1 MAVLYVTETGA
12 QVRREGERLAVWKGK
27 KKLHTLPAYDLH
39 QMVLFG
45 NIGITPA
52 AMHTA
57 LMQGI
62 DLVLLSTTGSYR
74 GRLVGPQGRNVIL
87 RQMQYRRYEDEDF
100 RLGAARGFVSGKI
113 RNMRTLIMRLARRR
127 NRDIA
132 HTAQRLRALLKQID
146 RIDNA
151 DALRGIEG
159 AATATYFGAL
169 SQFLPTAFPF
179 VKRTRRPPKD
189 AVNAMLSFGYTLLS
203 SGLESAV
210 LRVGLDPYI
219 GYLHLVDYGRPSL
232 ALDMMEEFR
241 PIIVDA
247 MVLDL
252 LNHGQI
258 KKEDFEQRDG
268 GVFLCGD
275 GRQQLIRAYQDRVAT
290 KVQYLQPSGQVQKVP
305 YRQCFELQARRLIRM
320 LRGEDTAYQPFLI
333 R

>member
-1 MAVLYVTETGA
+1 MSVLYITETGA
-12 QVRREGERLAVWKGK
+12 QVRREGERLSVWKGK
-27 KKLHTLPAYDLH
+27 KKLHSSPAYDLH

-57 LMQGI
+57 LMLGI

-146 RIDNA
+146 RADNA

-169 SQFLPTAFPF
+169 SQFFPTAFPF
-179 VKRTRRPPKD
+179 TKRTRRPPKD

-203 SGLESAV
+203 SDMESAV

-241 PIIVDA
+241 PVIVDA

-275 GRQQLIRAYQDRVAT
+275 GRTQLIRAYQDRVAVQ
-290 KVQYLQPSGQVQKVP
+290 VQYLQPSGQVQKVS
-305 YRQCFELQARRLIRM
+305 YRQCFEFQARRLIRL
-320 LRGEDTAYQPFLI
+320 LRGEDAAYMPFLI

>member
-12 QVRREGERLAVWKGK
+12 QVRREGERLTVWKGK
-27 KKLHTLPAYDLH
+27 KKLHTSPAYDLH

-169 SQFLPTAFPF
+169 GQFFPTAFPF
-179 VKRTRRPPKD
+179 TKRTRRPPKD
-189 AVNAMLSFGYTLLS
+189 PVNAMLSFGYTLLS
-203 SGLESAV
+203 SDIESAV

-232 ALDMMEEFR
+232 ALDIMEEFR
-241 PIIVDA
+241 PVIVDA

-252 LNHGQI
+252 MNHVQI

-275 GRQQLIRAYQDRVAT
+275 GRTQLIRAYQDRVAVE
-290 KVQYLQPSGQVQKVP
+290 VQYLQPSGQVQKIS
-305 YRQCFELQARRLIRM
+305 YRQCFEFQARRLIRL
-320 LRGEDTAYQPFLI
+320 LRGEDTAYLPFLI

>member
-1 MAVLYVTETGA
+1 MSVLYVTEPGA
-12 QVRREGERLAVWKGK
+12 QVRREGQRLAVWKGK
-27 KKLHTLPAYDLH
+27 KKLRALPAFDLH
-39 QMVLFG
+39 QVVLFG

-62 DLVLLSTTGSYR
+62 DLVLLSATGSYR

-87 RQMQYRRYEDEDF
+87 RQIQYRRYEDADF

-113 RNMRTLIMRLARRR
+113 RNMRTLVMRLARRR
-127 NRDIA
+127 NRDVA
-132 HTAQRLRALLKQID
+132 HTAHQLRSFLRQVD
-146 RIDNA
+146 RVDDA
-151 DALRGIEG
+151 PALRGIEG

-169 SQFLPTAFPF
+169 GQFLPTAFPF

-189 AVNAMLSFGYTLLS
+189 PVNAMLSFGYALLS
-203 SGLESAV
+203 SDLESAI
-210 LRVGLDPYI
+210 LRVALDPYI

-241 PIIVDA
+241 PVIVDA

-252 LNHGQI
+252 LNHGQM
-258 KKEDFEQRDG
+258 KKADFEQRDG
-268 GVFLCGD
+268 GVFMCGD
-275 GRQQLIRAYQDRVAT
+275 GRQRLIRAYQDRVAVE
-290 KVQYLQPSGQVQKVP
+290 VQYLGHDGRVQKIP

-320 LRGEDTAYQPFLI
+320 LRGEDTAYLPFLI

>member
-1 MAVLYVTETGA
+1 MSVLYVTETGA

-27 KKLHTLPAYDLH
+27 KKLHTSSAYDLH

-74 GRLVGPQGRNVIL
+74 GRLVGPQGRNIIL

-169 SQFLPTAFPF
+169 GQFFPYRISLCQTHAAPAQRRGQCHVELWLYAAVF
-179 VKRTRRPPKD
+179 GHGIGCLARGPGPLYRLSAPRGLRTP
-189 AVNAMLSFGYTLLS
+189 
-203 SGLESAV
+203 
-210 LRVGLDPYI
+210 
-219 GYLHLVDYGRPSL
+219 L
-232 ALDMMEEFR
+232 AR
-241 PIIVDA
+241 A
-247 MVLDL
+247 G
-252 LNHGQI
+252 H
-258 KKEDFEQRDG
+258 
-268 GVFLCGD
+268 D
-275 GRQQLIRAYQDRVAT
+275 GRISPGNCRCNGTGLVESRT
-290 KVQYLQPSGQVQKVP
+290 NQK
-305 YRQCFELQARRLIRM
+305 
-320 LRGEDTAYQPFLI
+320 RGL
-333 R
+333 

>member
-1 MAVLYVTETGA
+1 MAVLYVTEPGA
-12 QVRREGERLAVWKGK
+12 QVRREGERLAVWKGR
-27 KKLHTLPAYDLH
+27 KKLRALPAFDLH
-39 QMVLFG
+39 QVVLFG

-62 DLVLLSTTGSYR
+62 DLVLLSATGSYR

-87 RQMQYRRYEDEDF
+87 RQIQYRRYEDEDF
-100 RLGAARGFVSGKI
+100 RLRTARGFVSGKI
-113 RNMRTLIMRLARRR
+113 RNMRTLVMRLARRR
-127 NRDIA
+127 NRNAAQTA
-132 HTAQRLRALLKQID
+132 HRLRSLLKQVD
-146 RIDNA
+146 RIRDA
-151 DALRGIEG
+151 QALRGIEG

-169 SQFLPTAFPF
+169 GQFFPTAFPF

-189 AVNAMLSFGYTLLS
+189 PVNAMLSFGYALLS
-203 SGLESAV
+203 SDMESAV

-232 ALDMMEEFR
+232 ALDLMEEFR
-241 PIIVDA
+241 PVIVDA

-252 LNHGQI
+252 LNHGQM
-258 KKEDFEQRDG
+258 KTEDFEQRDG

-275 GRQQLIRAYQDRVAT
+275 GRHRLIRAYQDRVAV
-290 KVQYLQPSGQVQKVP
+290 KIQYLRPDGQVQKIP
-305 YRQCFELQARRLIRM
+305 YRQCFELQARRLIRI
-320 LRGEDTAYQPFLI
+320 LRDEDPAYLPFLI

>member
-1 MAVLYVTETGA
+1 
-12 QVRREGERLAVWKGK
+12 
-27 KKLHTLPAYDLH
+27 
-39 QMVLFG
+39 
-45 NIGITPA
+45 
-52 AMHTA
+52 
-57 LMQGI
+57 
-62 DLVLLSTTGSYR
+62 
-74 GRLVGPQGRNVIL
+74 
-87 RQMQYRRYEDEDF
+87 
-100 RLGAARGFVSGKI
+100 
-113 RNMRTLIMRLARRR
+113 MRLARRR

-132 HTAQRLRALLKQID
+132 HTAQRLRALLKQVD

-169 SQFLPTAFPF
+169 GQFLPTAFPF
-179 VKRTRRPPKD
+179 TKRTRRPPKD

-203 SGLESAV
+203 SDLESAV

-232 ALDMMEEFR
+232 ALDIMEEFR
-241 PIIVDA
+241 PVIVDA

-258 KKEDFEQRDG
+258 KKEDFEQRDR
-268 GVFLCGD
+268 GVLLYGD
-275 GRQQLIRAYQDRVAT
+275 GRMQLIRAYQDRVAI
-290 KVQYLQPSGQVQKVP
+290 KVQYVQPSGQVQKVP

-320 LRGEDTAYQPFLI
+320 LRGEDPAYLPFLI

>member
-1 MAVLYVTETGA
+1 VSVLYVTEIGA

-27 KKLHTLPAYDLH
+27 KKLHTSSAYDLH

-87 RQMQYRRYEDEDF
+87 RQMQYRRYEDETF
-100 RLGAARGFVSGKI
+100 RLGAAQGFVSGKI

-169 SQFLPTAFPF
+169 SQFLPSAFPF

-189 AVNAMLSFGYTLLS
+189 PVNAMLSFGYTLLS
-203 SGLESAV
+203 SDMESAI

-232 ALDMMEEFR
+232 ALDIMEEFR
-241 PIIVDA
+241 PVIVDA

-275 GRQQLIRAYQDRVAT
+275 GRMQLIRAYQDRVAT
-290 KVQYLQPSGQVQKVP
+290 EVQYVQPSGQVQKVP
-305 YRQCFELQARRLIRM
+305 YRQCFELQARRLICL
-320 LRGEDTAYQPFLI
+320 LRGEDAVYQPFLI